1 MGYYDTI
8 SHILTI
14 TKGKYEL
21 LHFKKAKTLGQVGV

>member
-8 SHILTI
+8 SHILTT

-21 LHFKKAKTLGQVGV
+21 LHFKKTKNVGKV